1 MKREFAFEDSLR
13 MLEVLW
19 SSLPSSPPEK
29 ELKLFESRFL
39 PPVNS
44 TPPVSPLIK
53 TPRENAYT
61 KVCMLRRQTSSIS
74 LASYMGNK
82 IPTVK
87 RQNFSLDENVCRLT
101 KSISDTKYR
110 SLDDAMV
117 GLGGQNSKDHQNTII
132 MGNSSESEIDSSNN
146 TNLSRPRSVSPLEAK
161 SDSQVVLNNRI
172 NNSNRPHLKTS
183 NVLSSSMSNLINKNP
198 SKKPGHFKDLKDRI
212 AQGKIGIFS
221 SLDKLDSSNSIK
233 EEGETFSERKP
244 IMGSKIVRNLN
255 EFLNFT
261 SPTRKSNSSES
272 DNPVITLTSSSKS
285 RNLSNR
291 SDSCTEDPFEGSS
304 PDDSQEYFPMT
315 TSMTREL
322 RLELENLDRQV
333 FGNKYNQHVNLDDSD
348 NSCSNDSS
356 LENKTKTCD
365 CIVSKSDI
373 LMDNPDETTT
383 EVAEIGSTPKL
394 DLKLD
399 QQSSIVK
406 AGPNKRTDDIFV
418 WENPLHQASP
428 SLTNKVNLQ
437 TPDEQ
442 ADLEFDDPGLGDL
455 IDESKGGKSVTPIK
469 LVRKTQKSCKKL
481 VITHTAASTIS
492 NDGVNITSSTITN
505 KKEQTL
511 QEDMRKIP
519 EISVNGGLPPMTN
532 SCEEITEIKNP
543 GSNLLPPPHEF
554 GGRNPF
560 LMFLCLT
567 VLLQHRE
574 VIMRNAMDYNEMA
587 MHFDKMVRKHNVN
600 RVLNQ
605 ARQMYTVYIKQHTIA
620 QNQSHPNV
628 QHNGGEFA

>member
-19 SSLPSSPPEK
+19 SSLPSSPPDN
-29 ELKLFESRFL
+29 ELKLFETRFL
-39 PPVNS
+39 PPVNN
-44 TPPVSPLIK
+44 TPPISPLIK

-117 GLGGQNSKDHQNTII
+117 GLGVQDSKDHRNTIV
-132 MGNSSESEIDSSNN
+132 MGNSSESEMDSSNN
-146 TNLSRPRSVSPLEAK
+146 TNNSRPRSVSPLEAK
-161 SDSQVVLNNRI
+161 SDSQVVVLNNRI
-172 NNSNRPHLKTS
+172 NNSNHTHLKTNS
-183 NVLSSSMSNLINKNP
+183 MLSSSMSNLINKNP

-212 AQGKIGIFS
+212 AQGKIGLFS
-221 SLDKLDSSNSIK
+221 SLDKLDTSNSIK
-233 EEGETFSERKP
+233 EEGETFSDRKP
-244 IMGSKIVRNLN
+244 MMGSKIVRNLN

-272 DNPVITLTSSSKS
+272 DNPVITLNSSETNVSRS

-291 SDSCTEDPFEGSS
+291 SDSCTDDPFDGSS

-348 NSCSNDSS
+348 NSCSNESS

-373 LMDNPDETTT
+373 LMDNQDETMT
-383 EVAEIGSTPKL
+383 EVAEIESAPKL
-394 DLKLD
+394 DLELD
-399 QQSSIVK
+399 QQSIVK
-406 AGPNKRTDDIFV
+406 AGPNNKRTDDIFV
-418 WENPLHQASP
+418 WENPLHQSSP
-428 SLTNKVNLQ
+428 SLIKTNLQ

-481 VITHTAASTIS
+481 AITNAPVSVST
-492 NDGVNITSSTITN
+492 NDGVNLIPSKDDS
-505 KKEQTL
+505 
-511 QEDMRKIP
+511 RKIP

-605 ARQMYTVYIKQHTIA
+605 ARQMYTGYIKQHTIA
-620 QNQSHPNV
+620 QSQSHPHV